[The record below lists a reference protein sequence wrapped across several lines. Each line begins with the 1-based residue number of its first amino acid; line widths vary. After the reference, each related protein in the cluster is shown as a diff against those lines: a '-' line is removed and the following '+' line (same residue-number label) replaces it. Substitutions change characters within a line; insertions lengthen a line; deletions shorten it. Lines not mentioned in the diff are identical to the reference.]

1 MKDLGMRLHEF
12 VNLRETASAGS
23 TSSGSVA
30 TVAMPLGDMIT
41 RNGGNFFTGVNTS
54 DPTPNT
60 PKKYKK
66 KSKFQN
72 SL

>member
-1 MKDLGMRLHEF
+1 MRLHEF
-12 VNLRETASAGS
+12 VNLRETASVGG
-23 TSSGSVA
+23 TSSGSIA
-30 TVAMPLGDMIT
+30 TVATPVGGMIT
-41 RNGGNFFTGVNTS
+41 RNGGSFFSGISTS

>member
-1 MKDLGMRLHEF
+1 MRASEF
-12 VNLRETASAGS
+12 IAENATAGATG
-23 TSSGSVA
+23 SGSIA
-30 TVAMPLGDMIT
+30 TVAQPLGGMIS
-41 RNGGNFFTGVNTS
+41 RNGGSFFSGVNTS

-66 KSKFQN
+66 KSRFQN